1 VEKGNYLASPGLAIF
16 SPKEKR
22 TVEEWEILEQ
32 SPDRKQSSS
41 CNTALFF
48 GLFFDGTKNNYELN
62 EATQSQSN
70 VARLYDAFPGNSVRG
85 VLPTTSDWTVKAS
98 DYKHFFRVYAPGVA
112 SQFKEVN
119 NAGAGTSGA
128 VAGVGGEER
137 IIWMLIQTI
146 NNVHRYFMK
155 DAPLVTPEEAKKL
168 VGKITLNRDALYE
181 MRPVKYLEGF
191 SRKGN
196 EKSEQPR
203 IEFEKIL
210 KRLHKA
216 VRLHWVDQKTGLP
229 AKKDPGIVTEIRVS
243 VFGFSRGATQ
253 ARAFANWFKALCA
266 LDASLCSAASDQTL
280 GGFPVSFDFLGL
292 FDTVASVGLGNTL
305 GNSLVGH
312 AFDGH
317 AWWADTEKSLR
328 IPPGI
333 GKCVH
338 LIAAHEI
345 RRSFPVDSIAVG
357 GSLPP
362 GCEEIV
368 FPGVHSDV
376 GCGYAPTEQG
386 KGTDPDGAD
395 MLARI
400 PLITMYKAA
409 KLAGVPLHLENAPVN
424 VQNKFKVAPSVI
436 AGLKAYLDNCKVKT
450 GTLTD
455 IMREQGKLHI
465 LWHRNRLPNAST
477 PIEATASFKRAT
489 NFDKNDLQSAHLE
502 MLEEVRLFEAWRKEK
517 GRNFKPS
524 RQEPGFEDEHENE
537 WEEICTWW
545 DKEKAAPEAVLN
557 FFDEFVH
564 DSRAWF
570 KLGGPDNEK
579 DLRDELRKKVE
590 MRKRVKQYNE
600 RNRKHSDTGNYA
612 AQRFRPAPM
621 SDGLTPEDHR
631 ILDEFER
638 TGQIP
643 RLVNAGRAG
652 FSNFGMAVRAG
663 YLRYRKVYAGGDSIL
678 LSRTPATTSQMEAA

>member
-1 VEKGNYLASPGLAIF
+1 
-16 SPKEKR
+16 
-22 TVEEWEILEQ
+22 
-32 SPDRKQSSS
+32 
-41 CNTALFF
+41 
-48 GLFFDGTKNNYELN
+48 
-62 EATQSQSN
+62 
-70 VARLYDAFPGNSVRG
+70 
-85 VLPTTSDWTVKAS
+85 
-98 DYKHFFRVYAPGVA
+98 
-112 SQFKEVN
+112 
-119 NAGAGTSGA
+119 
-128 VAGVGGEER
+128 
-137 IIWMLIQTI
+137 
-146 NNVHRYFMK
+146 
-155 DAPLVTPEEAKKL
+155 
-168 VGKITLNRDALYE
+168 
-181 MRPVKYLEGF
+181 
-191 SRKGN
+191 
-196 EKSEQPR
+196 
-203 IEFEKIL
+203 
-210 KRLHKA
+210 
-216 VRLHWVDQKTGLP
+216 
-229 AKKDPGIVTEIRVS
+229 
-243 VFGFSRGATQ
+243 
-253 ARAFANWFKALCA
+253 
-266 LDASLCSAASDQTL
+266 
-280 GGFPVSFDFLGL
+280 
-292 FDTVASVGLGNTL
+292 
-305 GNSLVGH
+305 
-312 AFDGH
+312 
-317 AWWADTEKSLR
+317 
-328 IPPGI
+328 
-333 GKCVH
+333 
-338 LIAAHEI
+338 
-345 RRSFPVDSIAVG
+345 
-357 GSLPP
+357 
-362 GCEEIV
+362 
-368 FPGVHSDV
+368 
-376 GCGYAPTEQG
+376 
-386 KGTDPDGAD
+386 
-395 MLARI
+395 
-400 PLITMYKAA
+400 
-409 KLAGVPLHLENAPVN
+409 
-424 VQNKFKVAPSVI
+424 
-436 AGLKAYLDNCKVKT
+436 
-450 GTLTD
+450 
-455 IMREQGKLHI
+455 MREQGKLHI

-643 RLVNAGRAG
+643 RMVNEGREG